1 MNLAE
6 FQSLVQQN
14 AEWFRGVHPETAD
27 TIADAEQ
34 RIGKALPPS
43 LNWLLIEWGYSA
55 VCGVDSLDDAVADTL
70 RLRKYLGLPEQYVVL
85 NDRQDGGVVFL
96 DTALQ
101 NQEGEHPI
109 YWGATR
115 NIERLCRHEEMDA
128 DAFPDFPD

>member
-70 RLRKYLGLPEQYVVL
+70 RLRK
-85 NDRQDGGVVFL
+85 
-96 DTALQ
+96 
-101 NQEGEHPI
+101 
-109 YWGATR
+109 
-115 NIERLCRHEEMDA
+115 
-128 DAFPDFPD
+128 